1 MEQTKTELLNVD
13 HLVKQFAVQRSL
25 LGKPT
30 VLLNAVSDVNLTVY
44 KGEVLGVVGESGCGK
59 STLGR
64 TILQLEKPTSG
75 HVYYNGQDLTA
86 LSGEQLRQMRRKL
99 QIIFQDPYAS
109 LNPRMTIKEL
119 ISAPLEAFQIGTK
132 EEREQR
138 VLHMMQ
144 LVGLD
149 ESYLY
154 RYPHEF
160 SGGQRQ
166 RIVIARA
173 LILRPE
179 FVVCD
184 EPVSALDVSVRS
196 QVLNLMKQLQK
207 ELDLTCIFISH
218 DLSVIKYICNR
229 IAVMYLGH
237 LVELADKDELYERPA
252 HPYTKALLDA
262 IPIPEANRSKQHTT
276 LSGDVPSPINPPS
289 GCVFHTRCPYAQ
301 ERCSCEVPEL
311 RASVDGK
318 RFCACHRAHEL
329 DPVQF

>member
-1 MEQTKTELLNVD
+1 MEQTKTELLRVD

-30 VLLNAVSDVNLTVY
+30 VLLNAISDVSFSVN

-64 TILQLEKPTSG
+64 TILRLEKPTQG
-75 HVYYNGQDLTA
+75 HVYYDGQDLTS
-86 LSGEQLRQMRRKL
+86 LNGEQMRQMRQRL

-119 ISAPLEAFQIGTK
+119 ISAPLEAFEIGTV
-132 EEREQR
+132 EQR
-138 VLHMMQ
+138 ETRVLEMMR

-149 ESYLY
+149 ESFLY

-173 LILRPE
+173 LILGPE

-196 QVLNLMKQLQK
+196 QVLNLMKHLQK
-207 ELDLTCIFISH
+207 ELNLTCIFISH

-237 LVELADKDELYERPA
+237 IVELADKDELFNRPA

-262 IPIPEANRSKQHTT
+262 IPIPEANRSKKHST

-289 GCVFHTRCPYAQ
+289 GCVFHTRCPFSQ
-301 ERCSCEVPEL
+301 EMCSKSVPEL
-311 RASVDGK
+311 RPSADGR

-329 DPVQF
+329 DPDQF